1 MQNKLDDILAVARK
15 SMPLV
20 EGNAVLML
28 AGIGLTLLKTE
39 EEKVEFLHAKQKPGT
54 PSPTC
59 QEFETFFRVRHSRH
73 LSSGPHGPD
82 LAVPYS
88 DRPAR
93 WN

>member
-1 MQNKLDDILAVARK
+1 MQKKLDNILAVARK
-15 SMPLV
+15 GMPLV
-20 EGNAVLML
+20 EGNAVLMH

-39 EEKVEFLHAKQKPGT
+39 EEKVEFLHAKQKHGT

-88 DRPAR
+88 DRPAG